1 MPLIKHPLSTHK
13 ENLRSVQMKE
23 PSVIDDLL
31 HNLPPLP
38 SSELTDPHDDV
49 TLPRLIEAL
58 QHRHRI
64 RQMMIDEY
72 SQAANVMN
80 SMLQELDNNLISKDN
95 LIHEQN
101 GKLVEKDK
109 IIQSNTSEIECL
121 KKGTKM
127 QEYKIDI
134 LQKMTKIYEDDK
146 RSLEQELETKEQ
158 RLQREVSNK
167 RRLEKHMHSV
177 VRDTKLKCEK
187 ECDRRVNVIK
197 LEMQNR
203 LWVKEEKL
211 KQLKAIVTEDRIP
224 DRPDRPPCQMQP
236 KQHLPAPRLPSPTP
250 APLPSPSPSTSSS
263 SSPLPCPVDS
273 PHVTPV
279 PVSPTRPEEVEMN
292 PRPDCPIP
300 CTSSPLSVT
309 GCISAWEQRSAEDS
323 RQGHYS
329 PCTPTRTQSPA
340 GSSASQARR
349 RAMCL
354 TRKEEKSN
362 SPQLNL
368 NLIERSYR
376 TITPVRPLHR
386 HTRSTAGEKWVDHTP
401 LTSID
406 LGTVLQPII
415 PRAIKVS
422 EPSEKALSKCD
433 RYVLTH
439 QEVASDGE
447 IQTKLIKGEV
457 IKTRGGGQAVQ
468 FTDIETLK
476 QEFTTV
482 QSLKRKSSEGKPA
495 NGDRA
500 EKDCTDVETRCS
512 VAVEMRTGSN
522 MGPGYE
528 HQRINKRRKR

>member
-1 MPLIKHPLSTHK
+1 M
-13 ENLRSVQMKE
+13 NE
-23 PSVIDDLL
+23 PSVIDGLL

-49 TLPRLIEAL
+49 TLPTLVEAL

-64 RQMMIDEY
+64 RQMMFDDY
-72 SQAANVMN
+72 SQAVDVMN
-80 SMLQELDNNLISKDN
+80 SMLQELDSNLISKDN
-95 LIHEQN
+95 LIHEQH

-109 IIQSNTSEIECL
+109 IIQSNKSEIKRL
-121 KKGTKM
+121 KNGTKM

-158 RLQREVSNK
+158 RLQREVSNN
-167 RRLEKHMHSV
+167 RRMEQHMHSV
-177 VRDTKLKCEK
+177 VTGTKLKCEK
-187 ECDRRVNVIK
+187 ECDRRVNAMQ
-197 LEMQNR
+197 LEMQNK
-203 LWVKEEKL
+203 LWLKDEKL
-211 KQLKAIVTEDRIP
+211 KLLKAIVTEDRIP
-224 DRPDRPPCQMQP
+224 GHPDPPPCQMQP
-236 KQHLPAPRLPSPTP
+236 KQCLPAKRLPSPTP
-250 APLPSPSPSTSSS
+250 APSPSPSPLTSP
-263 SSPLPCPVDS
+263 SPSPFPCPVDS

-279 PVSPTRPEEVEMN
+279 PVSPTRAEEVEMN
-292 PRPDCPIP
+292 PRPACPTP

-309 GCISAWEQRSAEDS
+309 DCISAWEQRSAQDS
-323 RQGHYS
+323 RQGHHS

-354 TRKEEKSN
+354 TREEEKSN
-362 SPQLNL
+362 SPPLDL

-376 TITPVRPLHR
+376 TITPVRPLHL

-447 IQTKLIKGEV
+447 IQTKLIKGDV

-476 QEFTTV
+476 QEFTTGP
-482 QSLKRKSSEGKPA
+482 SRKRKSLEGKPA

-500 EKDCTDVETRCS
+500 EEDRTDVESRCS
-512 VAVEMRTGSN
+512 VAVEMRAGSN

-528 HQRINKRRKR
+528 HQRITK

>member
-1 MPLIKHPLSTHK
+1 EL
-13 ENLRSVQMKE
+13 E

-263 SSPLPCPVDS
+263 SSPLPVCRVNNTHLD
-273 PHVTPV
+273 
-279 PVSPTRPEEVEMN
+279 
-292 PRPDCPIP
+292 
-300 CTSSPLSVT
+300 SPLSVT

-376 TITPVRPLHR
+376 VSELAKGIRPLHR

-482 QSLKRKSSEGKPA
+482 QR
-495 NGDRA
+495 
-500 EKDCTDVETRCS
+500 
-512 VAVEMRTGSN
+512 
-522 MGPGYE
+522 
-528 HQRINKRRKR
+528 